1 MTDINKPKDD
11 FGIDI
16 ENDSLDLGSIFGGD
30 TLQGFDNNGLDDL
43 SEDFSGDFDLSSG
56 FGDEL
61 STEINP
67 EGDFDLNGEI
77 DLGGDEDLLP
87 MEGDPLEG
95 DVGEIDLDVDSIQV
109 EDGSAIGGIVEDGVL
124 VALPDALRETED
136 LEGLDLED
144 DIDALLDE
152 EEREANKEALQEA
165 INKRLKSRKAKG
177 AKEKALEK
185 VLASNTKF
193 YDNYQAYFN
202 AIEPVSSYSRTE
214 DSIKSCKIQFTDPFL
229 EEKAYLIVDNFSK
242 SLPKYIRAGRDFD
255 AKTMVDTFPAINI
268 SGNPDDR
275 GYVLK
280 DKISDIENYNALVDL
295 LSIIER
301 SIRETEDTFK
311 KNQRNKK
318 SLEQTNLDTFFPFVK
333 DISKMRDEIL
343 ELAQEP
349 EDLLEETTFVEKI
362 DLTNNTYVCGYCG
375 EENTTKIPFYTNIF
389 FPIDS
394 GDKVSVSSV
403 YGMNRCEHCESINLM
418 SVEEMDGLRIV
429 HENGKTEYY
438 RSLEQFHLTRSALGN
453 RTEDF
458 GFTEYRASDNAVK
471 NRLPGLFE
479 TTEIIED
486 IEEENYDP
494 GELTQAIE
502 RYLGLLKYFKG
513 RDKTSGIVESVAK
526 DKQDETV
533 LKLDTVVFEEVPLN
547 EDGTGKPVIK
557 INNNVAD
564 EAYKY
569 ETLAKLLTTILNRDY
584 NLIKQNAINSLVSHL
599 GSTRMSKYLRYSN
612 HVQLK
617 CAKLTAP
624 LIKDLANATGDQ
636 LLASATDI
644 LSSFLLEE
652 PIKLVGLEKPHIL
665 SILRE
670 EFSKIDNRIE
680 EYRTKRLEILTDIK
694 SNIDS
699 YSYLT
704 ISSIRVDEEIYLD
717 LMQDP
722 DIRFLVDIIT
732 NRMIITF
739 LCEDFF
745 YTWYPPISDSHARE
759 IRNMASNR
767 GDIVS
772 AVEKVLTTKIDES
785 LKGRFKTSKIKTDS
799 GVKVLTKI
807 EEGLYT
813 DPVTVSVLEHVL
825 KLQSDLA
832 VDEYR
837 AITTLKEILDNKDS
851 LVFKEIEAL
860 LVFKEEID
868 EIVSRCGKGDLGR
881 IKYYLK
887 PLGFSDKEIEAVYS
901 PSLNNLQFQ
910 RIIKRENNEPLESY
924 IQKYKEAEGDYVRNS
939 GDKDRLK
946 AYLISIGFE
955 VKDVDDYV
963 DSNWDKYKTLDL
975 NLQIKRLGESHPSSY
990 LQRYME
996 VQDKVEKEKRDNWSR
1011 FEYTKYKPEF
1021 LIKLTDKGVALD
1033 AIFVKANAT
1042 VESELMHNPNT
1053 FFGMLTTLNS
1063 ICRWCNTKEM
1073 LTILKYDE
1081 ELVNGLINSIP
1092 KENFYAN
1099 NFEGFRDDSRILSY
1113 VYDNTMVNS
1122 AISESDSTES
1132 KISRLL
1138 HYYKDDLMDY
1148 VEYLPIEDKK
1158 FIDNFRYSRSFDPG
1172 KIEEV

>member
-1 MTDINKPKDD
+1 MSDTNKPKED
-11 FGIDI
+11 FGLDI
-16 ENDSLDLGSIFGGD
+16 GGDGLDLGSIFGGD
-30 TLQGFDNNGLDDL
+30 ALEGFNQDAEETL
-43 SEDFSGDFDLSSG
+43 SEDFNGDFNIGDIGDMSG
-56 FGDEL
+56 EFETDPNFGD
-61 STEINP
+61 
-67 EGDFDLNGEI
+67 I
-77 DLGGDEDLLP
+77 DLVGDDDLIP
-87 MEGDPLEG
+87 IEGDPLEE
-95 DVGEIDLDVDSIQV
+95 DTGEVDLDVGDILEDNNNPFVGGEV
-109 EDGSAIGGIVEDGVL
+109 EDGEL
-124 VALPDALRETED
+124 VALPEGLRDTVE

-152 EEREANKEALQEA
+152 DEREANKDALQEA
-165 INKRLKSRKAKG
+165 INKRLKGRRATR

-185 VLASNTKF
+185 VLASNTSF

-202 AIEPVSSYSRTE
+202 AIEPVSSCARTE
-214 DSIKSCKIQFTDPFL
+214 DSIRSCGIKFTDPFL
-229 EEKAYLIVDNFSK
+229 EEKAYMIVDNFSK

-255 AKTMVDTFPAINI
+255 AKTMVDTCPAMAIT
-268 SGNPDDR
+268 GMEEDR
-275 GYVLK
+275 GYTIK

-295 LSIIER
+295 LAIIER

-343 ELAQEP
+343 DMAQDEEL
-349 EDLLEETTFVEKI
+349 LLEETTFVEKI

-375 EENTTKIPFYTNIF
+375 KENPTKIPFYTNIF

-403 YGMNRCEHCESINLM
+403 FGMNKCEECESINLM

-458 GFTEYRASDNAVK
+458 GFTKYRASDNAVK

-479 TTEIIED
+479 TTEEEVE
-486 IEEENYDP
+486 IEEETYDP
-494 GELTQAIE
+494 GELSQAVE
-502 RYLGLLKYFKG
+502 RYLGLLKYFKN
-513 RDKTSGIVESVAK
+513 RTTTSGIVKSVTS
-526 DKQDETV
+526 DKQEETV
-533 LKLDTVVFEEVPLN
+533 IKLDTVVFEEVPSN
-547 EDGTGKPVIK
+547 PDGTGKPILQV
-557 INNNVAD
+557 NNGISD

-569 ETLAKLLTTILNRDY
+569 ETLAKLLASILNRDY
-584 NLIKQNAINSLVSHL
+584 NSIKQNAINSLVSHL

-624 LIKDLANATGDQ
+624 LIKDLSNATGDQ

-670 EFSKIDNRIE
+670 EYSKIDDRIE
-680 EYRTKRLEILTDIK
+680 EYRTKRLEILNGIK
-694 SNIDS
+694 NSIDS

-704 ISSIRVDEEIYLD
+704 ISSIRVDEEVYLD

-722 DIRFLVDIIT
+722 DIRFLVDVIT

-745 YTWYPPISDSHARE
+745 YTWYPPLSDSHARE
-759 IRNMASNR
+759 IRNMASDR
-767 GDIVS
+767 GAIVA
-772 AVEKVLTTKIDES
+772 AVEKVLTTKITEP
-785 LKGRFKTSKIKTDS
+785 LRARFKTSKVKTDNGIKIVS
-799 GVKVLTKI
+799 KI

-813 DPVTVSVLEHVL
+813 DPITVSVLEYVL
-825 KLQSDLA
+825 KLQSDLT

-837 AITTLKEILDNKDS
+837 AILTLKEILDRRDS
-851 LVFKEIEAL
+851 LIFKELEEL
-860 LVFKEEID
+860 LEFKEEVD
-868 EIVSRCGKGDLGR
+868 EIVAKCGKGDLGR
-881 IKYYLK
+881 LKYYLK
-887 PLGFSDKEIEAVYS
+887 PVGFSDAEIEEVYH

-910 RIIKRENNEPLESY
+910 RIIKREDNEPLDKYLE
-924 IQKYKEAEGDYVRNS
+924 KYKEAEGAYVRNA

-955 VKDVDDYV
+955 AKDVDEYV
-963 DSNWDKYKTLDL
+963 DNNWDKYKTLDL
-975 NLQIKRLGESHPSSY
+975 NLQLKRSGESHPSSY

-996 VQDKVEKEKRDNWSR
+996 VQDKVENEKRDNWSR

-1063 ICRWCNTKEM
+1063 ICKWCNTKEV
-1073 LTILKYDE
+1073 LAILDYEE
-1081 ELVNGLINSIP
+1081 ELVNGLINNIP
-1092 KENFYAN
+1092 KRDFYN
-1099 NFEGFRDDSRILSY
+1099 SSFDSFREDARILSY
-1113 VYDNTMVNS
+1113 VYDNAMVNS
-1122 AISESDSTES
+1122 AISESDSMES

-1138 HYYKDDLMDY
+1138 QNYKEDLVDY

-1158 FIDNFRYSRSFDPG
+1158 FIDNFRFSRSFDPS
-1172 KIEEV
+1172 KIEEI